1 MKFPLDKSNL
11 VSIIL
16 YGLIVLVPFSSLE
29 IQRAVVV
36 FLASSAVGIICF
48 SLGIRDVK
56 RLYIMFGTTVF
67 ITGLFLLGYVD
78 EGFRNKEPLKTKE
91 AFKEEVYEGFNTRT
105 EPKDIASLLKSMK
118 KASSGFD
125 TLEGFE
131 DIKKEKDKSDSTPAP
146 AMKKDALPQPFKLG
160 EIPEQVKNGPHI
172 DAGSTLMKAVK
183 SLNPDQINAMTKDT
197 QQLIETQKSLM
208 GMLGTMKPMLNDG
221 KQLMD
226 TFQQMFGQ

>member
-1 MKFPLDKSNL
+1 MKFPLDESKI
-11 VSIIL
+11 VSIVL
-16 YGLIVLVPFSSLE
+16 YGLIFMVPFLTLNIE
-29 IQRAVVV
+29 KAVVV
-36 FLASSAVGIICF
+36 FLASSGVGLICY
-48 SLGIRDVK
+48 SLDIRNLT
-56 RLYIMFGTTVF
+56 RHYIMFGTMVF
-67 ITGLFLLGYVD
+67 LTGLFLLTRLG
-78 EGFRNKEPLKTKE
+78 EGFRNRETFKLKEQNS
-91 AFKEEVYEGFNTRT
+91 EGFNTRT
-105 EPKDIASLLKSMK
+105 EPKDISSLLKSMK

-146 AMKKDALPQPFKLG
+146 AMKKDALPEPFKLG
-160 EIPEQVKNGPHI
+160 EIPAQVKNGPHI